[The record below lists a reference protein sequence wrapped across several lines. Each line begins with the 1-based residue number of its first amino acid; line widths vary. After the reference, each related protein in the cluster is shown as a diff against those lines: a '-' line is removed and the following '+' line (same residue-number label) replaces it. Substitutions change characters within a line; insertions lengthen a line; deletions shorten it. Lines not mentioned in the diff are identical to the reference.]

1 MAGIRT
7 PVNVELKGRTIYIGI
22 EGLDTVERALGNLKS
37 RTPQAL
43 KVAVNQ
49 TARQARRMMITA
61 AKARYVVNAAGQ
73 RHLDELKQKKKA
85 TNSDPAATLYINTMR
100 NDLAYFE
107 NVPSTVYS
115 GMNIRHAPDVVTARV
130 LAGSNLKELTG
141 KGNLSKGFLAKF
153 KSGHIGMVQR
163 IIGSESKHT
172 VTASGRPRWRN
183 AAGKVEKLQTMGSPS
198 ATAMHRTVWPDVQD
212 EVRIYLMARIQ
223 DRVDWILNKYGGSP

>member
-7 PVNVELKGRTIYIGI
+7 PVNVEMKGRTVSIEI
-22 EGLDTVERALGNLKS
+22 EGLETVERALGNLKS

-49 TARQARRMMITA
+49 TARQARRMMIAA

-85 TNSDPAATLYINTMR
+85 TNSNPAATLYINTMR

-115 GMNIRHAPDVVTARV
+115 GMNVRHAPQYVKARV
-130 LAGSNLKELTG
+130 LAESGLKNLTG

-172 VTASGRPRWRN
+172 VTASGRPRWTN
-183 AAGKVEKLQTMGSPS
+183 ADGKVEKLQTMGSPS
-198 ATAMHRTVWPDVQD
+198 ATAMHRTIWPDVQD
-212 EVRIYLMARIQ
+212 EVRIYLMACIEN
-223 DRVDWILNKYGGSP
+223 RVDWILSKYGGNP